1 MMSINDKIKKLE
13 HQIMDELSGA
23 REYKQ
28 CAMNWKD
35 TDPEISK
42 KYMDMSKQELGH
54 GKDLM
59 EIMSVVTKT
68 KPEMSSI
75 YEFLKEVNE
84 EQIEEIEK

>member
-1 MMSINDKIKKLE
+1 MKIENEIKKLE
-13 HQIMDELSGA
+13 YQIMDELSGA

-42 KYMDMSKQELGH
+42 TYMDMSKQELGH

-68 KPEMSSI
+68 EPEMSSI